1 MGGCEAGVGTFMR
14 WHVRV
19 TVPAL
24 KQLAAIKD
32 TRIKESISRRINALE
47 YDPDKQGKPMTD
59 DLTGYRG
66 IRTVGQR
73 YRILYRVETEQVIVV
88 VVALGI
94 RKEGSKT
101 DVYEL
106 AKKLARLGLL
116 ESE

>member
-1 MGGCEAGVGTFMR
+1 MR

-32 TRIKESISRRINALE
+32 TRIKEGISRGINALE

-59 DLTGYRG
+59 DLAGYRS
-66 IRTVGQR
+66 IRAVGQR

-101 DVYEL
+101 DVYAL